1 MLALL
6 GDLNER
12 MGQTIIMI
20 THNPEAAAFG
30 HRTARMKD
38 GTITD
43 ERRA

>member
-6 GDLNER
+6 RDLNER
-12 MGQTIIMI
+12 LGQTIIMI

-38 GTITD
+38 GTIID